1 VKLSERTSDVF
12 ARLRQLLSVA
22 TFCLLLSACVSTTT
36 GGAKSTANAAE
47 AAGINYQLA
56 IEYYRNGNYEL
67 ARDRLILSTEL
78 DPKQPI
84 VWSTLAMTYEQ
95 LGILRLAEEAHTEAL
110 RVGSGNFDVQN
121 SYAIFLCGQ
130 QRYDDAEKQF
140 ERSIKAAKN
149 DNPELMMTNAG
160 VCLAGKP
167 DAAKAEEYF
176 RRALERRPDY
186 GEALLQMTL
195 LKYQTE
201 DYLGARAF
209 MQRYQSVYPPNPGIL
224 YLCVLI
230 EDELADARARSE
242 CSNELLRDFPDAEES
257 RRILDN

>member
-1 VKLSERTSDVF
+1 VNMRMSDRRARSMQLSIF
-12 ARLRQLLSVA
+12 VA
-22 TFCLLLSACVSTTT
+22 IGFLLSACVSTTT
-36 GGAKSTANAAE
+36 GAPESKSNAVD
-47 AAGINYQLA
+47 AAGINFQLA
-56 IEYYRNGNYEL
+56 IEYYQNGKFEL

-84 VWSTLAMTYEQ
+84 VWSTLATTYEQ
-95 LGILRLAEEAHTEAL
+95 LGNLRLAEEAHAEAN
-110 RVGSGNFDVQN
+110 RIGSGNFDVQN
-121 SYAIFLCGQ
+121 SYAVFLCRQ

-140 ERSIKAAKN
+140 ERSIRAATN

-160 VCLAGKP
+160 VCLAQKP
-167 DAAKAEEYF
+167 DYAKAESFF
-176 RRALERRPDY
+176 RRALDRSPNY

-209 MQRYQSVYPPNPGIL
+209 MQRYRSAYPPNAGIL

-230 EDELADARARSE
+230 ETELGDVRERSD
-242 CSNELLRDFPDAEES
+242 CSNELLRSFPDSEES
-257 RRILDN
+257 KRILEN